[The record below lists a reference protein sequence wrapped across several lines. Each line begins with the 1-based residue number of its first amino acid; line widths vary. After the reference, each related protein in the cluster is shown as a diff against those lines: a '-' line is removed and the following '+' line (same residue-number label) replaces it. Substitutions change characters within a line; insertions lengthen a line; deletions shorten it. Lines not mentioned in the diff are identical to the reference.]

1 MYVEMGGDGFYSA
14 CVVPY
19 LEPVFQNHECYKEI
33 YTKGMCPVAED
44 LQKKI
49 MQFKTNY
56 RSLDEARKKANILK
70 DLILKIESGDWYE
83 KI

>member
-1 MYVEMGGDGFYSA
+1 MYVKAGGDGFYSA

-19 LEPVFQNHECYKEI
+19 LEPVFQNNDNYNKN
-33 YTKGMCPVAED
+33 YTKGICPVAED

-56 RSLDEARKKANILK
+56 RFLSIANKKANILK
-70 DLILKIESGDWYE
+70 NLINKLGRVE
-83 KI
+83 